1 MMNTEL
7 IEKYREINVNYKWWD
22 STYDDFNRICEI
34 LGIELDR
41 HEPSFSGFWCQGDG
55 ASFTGDF
62 SPRHILDAPE
72 KMRTYASKDEELHR
86 IADKLADLN
95 LIYLAKFW
103 GRISRSNS
111 LYVHSNT
118 MISEI
123 EIWDEEEGF
132 WSQDVFDIVE
142 SEFQQL
148 MRDLADWLYSTLD
161 REYDHLT
168 SDEAVWE
175 SIVANELDEEEEDE
189 DDNH

>member
-7 IEKYREINVNYKWWD
+7 IEKYRDINVDYKWWD

-41 HEPSFSGFWCQGDG
+41 HEPTFSGFWSQGDG
-55 ASFTGDF
+55 ASFTGGF
-62 SPRHILDAPE
+62 YPKNIEDAPE
-72 KMRTYASKDEELHR
+72 KIRTYAPKDEELHR

-103 GRISRSNS
+103 GRIARSTSN
-111 LYVHSNT
+111 YVHSNT
-118 MISEI
+118 MSVEI
-123 EIWDEEEGF
+123 GEWDEEEGF
-132 WSQDVFDIVE
+132 WSQEVFDIVE

-148 MRDLADWLYSTLD
+148 MRDLADWLYSTLH

-175 SIVANELDEEEEDE
+175 SIVANELEEDE